1 MVNSEHSGSGD
12 QGVYTPRLL
21 RMYDPMV
28 FRFNLP
34 FGWRCPERRLL
45 DLYDRCVSA
54 RHLDVGVGTGRLL
67 QECRYPSA
75 TPEITLMDVYSNPLD
90 YAAKRLERYRPRTHL
105 ADALEPWG
113 LPPASFDSVGMVNLL
128 GCVQGAMP
136 EKTIVLEHARTAL
149 APGGVVFGA
158 TVLAGGVSHTRLS
171 RRMLKVGNRRG
182 AYCNLGDN
190 LEDLEAGLEQ
200 VFGRYELEV
209 QGAVAL
215 FSARA

>member
-1 MVNSEHSGSGD
+1 MVNSEHLGSGD
-12 QGVYTPRLL
+12 QGVYTRRLL
-21 RMYDPMV
+21 QMYDPMV

-34 FGWRCPERRLL
+34 FGWRCSKRRLL
-45 DLYDRCVSA
+45 DLYDRWVSA

-67 QECRYPSA
+67 QECRFPSA
-75 TPEITLMDVYSNPLD
+75 APQITLMDVYSNPLEF
-90 YAAKRLERYRPRTHL
+90 ASKRLARYRPQTHL

-128 GCVQGAMP
+128 QCVQGAMP
-136 EKTIVLEHARTAL
+136 EKTIAFEHARTVL

-158 TVLAGGVSHTRLS
+158 TVLAGGVGHTRLS
-171 RRMLKVGNRRG
+171 RRMLKAGNRRG

-190 LEDLEAGLEQ
+190 LEDLEVGLKR
-200 VFGRYELEV
+200 VFGAYEIEI

-215 FSARA
+215 FGARA